1 MDLAVA
7 RLRSAG
13 KNRRRGSCRTAVRGD
28 APRSRHG
35 SPAGRGEGTRQPRA
49 SGGVRSP
56 GEGRRGSL
64 GQTLCGGR
72 AGQGQGPAGHPD
84 LDRCGPRE
92 EPPGQC
98 PQGARLRRRVR
109 RTGCGGDGGADL
121 CHRRACRDRGRACDR
136 APHPRAQ
143 GHTAP
148 RRRFGRPEQDGS
160 SDRGAAADGDEDR
173 NRFQYP
179 VSRAGDPVCGRLAAR
194 AHDER
199 KRLTMANK
207 LADWLEALTDPDDAT
222 REEAAQALIKLAD
235 PAATDALIEA
245 LQDDYWSVRMHAGHA
260 LAKIGGPRVI
270 EALIP
275 MLGDTIKECR
285 DGAVED
291 FVTICTPAVERLIA
305 ALRDRD
311 GSVRTIAAEALGRI
325 GDPKAIKG
333 LMALFKDTSK
343 LVRVAATIALTQIGE
358 PTVAPLIEGLK
369 DENFQVRLHSVQALG
384 GITSDYPTGRSWLRD
399 SRPVPPLIALL
410 KDKDRA
416 VREDAAIALGMIGDS
431 SAVPAL
437 IEAMQDG
444 AVRVR
449 AIMAL
454 GMIADPRSVEPLIR
468 VLEGVGINLKGTP
481 MPGCIVSE
489 EWFIRE
495 QAALALGH
503 INDLRSVPAL
513 CQALKDTRLR
523 EKASQALIELGPQII
538 DMLVDFINDPEASKV
553 EQLSENVMSFAS
565 NRLDAAASLRA
576 LVMDILMQLGWTP
589 PEEGQEG
596 APDKTTAEG
605 AKG

>member
-1 MDLAVA
+1 
-7 RLRSAG
+7 
-13 KNRRRGSCRTAVRGD
+13 
-28 APRSRHG
+28 
-35 SPAGRGEGTRQPRA
+35 
-49 SGGVRSP
+49 
-56 GEGRRGSL
+56 
-64 GQTLCGGR
+64 
-72 AGQGQGPAGHPD
+72 
-84 LDRCGPRE
+84 
-92 EPPGQC
+92 
-98 PQGARLRRRVR
+98 
-109 RTGCGGDGGADL
+109 
-121 CHRRACRDRGRACDR
+121 
-136 APHPRAQ
+136 
-143 GHTAP
+143 
-148 RRRFGRPEQDGS
+148 
-160 SDRGAAADGDEDR
+160 
-173 NRFQYP
+173 
-179 VSRAGDPVCGRLAAR
+179 
-194 AHDER
+194 
-199 KRLTMANK
+199 
-207 LADWLEALTDPDDAT
+207 
-222 REEAAQALIKLAD
+222 
-235 PAATDALIEA
+235 
-245 LQDDYWSVRMHAGHA
+245 
-260 LAKIGGPRVI
+260 
-270 EALIP
+270 
-275 MLGDTIKECR
+275 
-285 DGAVED
+285 
-291 FVTICTPAVERLIA
+291 
-305 ALRDRD
+305 
-311 GSVRTIAAEALGRI
+311 
-325 GDPKAIKG
+325 
-333 LMALFKDTSK
+333 
-343 LVRVAATIALTQIGE
+343 
-358 PTVAPLIEGLK
+358 
-369 DENFQVRLHSVQALG
+369 
-384 GITSDYPTGRSWLRD
+384 
-399 SRPVPPLIALL
+399 L

-449 AIMAL
+449 ASMAL
-454 GMIADPRSVEPLIR
+454 GMIGDPRSVEPLSR